1 MFRLAELMEGE
12 GMEVQPCYNNEWA
25 DGTWTTLEFQGD
37 DSAGN
42 KAVATGD
49 GQWLPPEGA
58 TRKLDAR

>member
-49 GQWLPPEGA
+49 GQ
-58 TRKLDAR
+58 